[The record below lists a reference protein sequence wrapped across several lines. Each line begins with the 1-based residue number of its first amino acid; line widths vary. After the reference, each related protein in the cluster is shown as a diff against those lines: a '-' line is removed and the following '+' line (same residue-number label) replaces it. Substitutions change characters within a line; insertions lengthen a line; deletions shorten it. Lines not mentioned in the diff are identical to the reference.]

1 MFKPFLSGL
10 LLLIISSV
18 STAFA
23 LPKDWPPGLSPM
35 PSSLKKAVEKRLK
48 PALDKN
54 GKPKIFLRSK
64 AWKKS
69 RGDIKKLGPREFYI
83 PLSVRKVMKQKW
95 NGNPVIA
102 GSRILPNLTKKS
114 FLLKKVH
121 KLSLFAAFG
130 LQDGDEVKS
139 VNGIGLFN
147 PSMAIKATSS
157 IHKRC
162 MTTLAVERKGKVL
175 LWKIHYCSKSK
186 LPSQAPS
193 SRPASSL

>member
-48 PALDKN
+48 PALDKK
-54 GKPKIFLRSK
+54 GKPKVFLRSK

-95 NGNPVIA
+95 NAPFPVA
-102 GSRILPNLTKKS
+102 TGVHLSPLFSRKA
-114 FLLKKVH
+114 FLLRKVH
-121 KLSLFAAFG
+121 QDSFAG
-130 LQDGDEVKS
+130 VLGIQSGDILKRINNIKVFADSSKAISS
-139 VNGIGLFN
+139 VQNN
-147 PSMAIKATSS
+147 
-157 IHKRC
+157 C